1 MLWNYKLASGPLT
14 PALSPSDGERV
25 PDPSAAALAKA
36 QERVL
41 GSFLE
46 SLLDSDAA
54 HWDPEP
60 ADRAVASW
68 TAPVLWRFRSARLH
82 CQSARGLAQSKTWRY
97 LRRFMESL
105 WFFRMH
111 WDPKPVEI
119 HPHPSYGQPLPPWGR
134 GTECGRAR
142 VHGKHPFVSAHAL
155 GTMDPPLTPHGRGNC
170 PVAVE
175 WRLPS
180 REGRDRVGSSRG
192 PSDGSGL
199 ERMLLIKSWK
209 SRGLAQDLLKLAD
222 N

>member
-14 PALSPSDGERV
+14 PSLSPSDGERV

-36 QERVL
+36 QERVM

-119 HPHPSYGQPLPPWGR
+119 HPHPSYGQPLPPWGKR
-134 GTECGRAR
+134 DGVRACACPR
-142 VHGKHPFVSAHAL
+142 KAPFRFRACIGNHGP
-155 GTMDPPLTPHGRGNC
+155 TPNS
-170 PVAVE
+170 
-175 WRLPS
+175 S
-180 REGRDRVGSSRG
+180 REGKLSGGGRMATSLPGGSR
-192 PSDGSGL
+192 SGWII
-199 ERMLLIKSWK
+199 ERAIRRK
-209 SRGLAQDLLKLAD
+209 RA
-222 N
+222 